1 MLSFSTKRALT
12 RALFVVL
19 STKQA
24 ARPRIDTAY
33 WPGLC
38 HEAISISL
46 SRHAHLCRTNA
57 ATSATI
63 SLNWFPF
70 TSAENFL
77 SPVSIFRIFSGV
89 VLGMMFGLVFAQ
101 SDAPPQ
107 AIIATFEGQVFN
119 GDNLDPLLTTFFFE
133 NGKKLRGTYVVEA
146 EEGMDSGE
154 LFDCRLEG
162 TYTVLCAWKDSH
174 GTGIAR
180 MLFSADYRSFNG
192 YWGQSGETTVF
203 PLNGVRKDSAN

>member
-1 MLSFSTKRALT
+1 LIPASVVRILSA
-12 RALFVVL
+12 VVL
-19 STKQA
+19 T
-24 ARPRIDTAY
+24 T
-33 WPGLC
+33 
-38 HEAISISL
+38 
-46 SRHAHLCRTNA
+46 
-57 ATSATI
+57 TS
-63 SLNWFPF
+63 N
-70 TSAENFL
+70 
-77 SPVSIFRIFSGV
+77 
-89 VLGMMFGLVFAQ
+89 LVFAQ

-154 LFDCRLEG
+154 LFDCHLEG
-162 TYTVLCAWKDSH
+162 TYTVVCTWKDSQ

-192 YWGQSGETTVF
+192 YWGKSGDTTVF
-203 PLNGVRKDSAN
+203 PLNGVRKDLAN